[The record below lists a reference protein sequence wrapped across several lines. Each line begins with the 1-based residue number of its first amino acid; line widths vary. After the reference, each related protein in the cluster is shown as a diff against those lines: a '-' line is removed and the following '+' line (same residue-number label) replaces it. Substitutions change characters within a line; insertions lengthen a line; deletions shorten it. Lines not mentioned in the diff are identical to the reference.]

1 MIDKYLYKFFGL
13 IDDMFMK
20 VEEVLN
26 FKWPSSKKRKN
37 GRINK

>member
-20 VEEVLN
+20 VEEVLT
-26 FKWPSSKKRKN
+26 FKWPNSKKRKN